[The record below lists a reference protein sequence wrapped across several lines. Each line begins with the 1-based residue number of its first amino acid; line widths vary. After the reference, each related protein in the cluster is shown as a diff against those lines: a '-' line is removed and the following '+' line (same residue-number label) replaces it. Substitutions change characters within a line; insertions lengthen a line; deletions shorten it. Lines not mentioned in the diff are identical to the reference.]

1 MPCGKCWWCAETLV
15 HPSFRGA
22 RAISIRACPQAC
34 RKRLRMNPPL
44 GADLFAGWT
53 CLRVS
58 QPGFVSLLI
67 RFHFFFLMLPLG
79 LLRKPWL
86 NFVAVQKGSP
96 CRVRTVLTIL

>member
-1 MPCGKCWWCAETLV
+1 MIFTSMGRRDLTIAAAEVTEKVTQINLHV
-15 HPSFRGA
+15 RY
-22 RAISIRACPQAC
+22 
-34 RKRLRMNPPL
+34 
-44 GADLFAGWT
+44 AGRT
-53 CLRVS
+53 CLSVS

-86 NFVAVQKGSP
+86 NFVAVQKRSP